1 MAYTLEFTPNSLVK
15 MHLGTVNQNLNI
27 VIDADMEIVRGC
39 STIFMGQMWYFGG
52 GRVQGSEA
60 QKQVS

>member
-1 MAYTLEFTPNSLVK
+1 MEVTPNSLVK
-15 MHLGTVNQNLNI
+15 VYSGTVNQNLNI
-27 VIDADMEIVRGC
+27 VIDADMKLFKGC

-52 GRVQGSEA
+52 GEYEDSKA